1 MEEKEKEVTL
11 GGFKYT
17 MSDKDGVVSIMSDSE
32 NWFIGYAPGTM
43 VHAFIAGIVFNED
56 GMSEEDANA
65 VNNFVTSIYTI
76 SNILNA
82 DTTLEVYKA
91 IENYMLRDDE
101 DELSEEEEAKILK
114 EEQTKHEIEEELN
127 A

>member
-1 MEEKEKEVTL
+1 MEEKDKEVTL

-17 MSDKDGVVSIMSDSE
+17 MSDKDGVISIMSDSE

-43 VHAFIAGIVFNED
+43 VHAFIAGIVFNEE

-82 DTTLEVYKA
+82 DTTMEVYKA
-91 IENYMLRDDE
+91 IENYMLREDE
-101 DELSEEEEAKILK
+101 DELSEEEEAKIL
-114 EEQTKHEIEEELN
+114 EQEQIKHEIQEELN